1 MTLIHKRRGS
11 GALARYAK
19 LTRKSTQ
26 VLYYQAHAVV
36 FGHIWFMGGDSD
48 PLMKL
53 PIQEK
58 VM

>member
-26 VLYYQAHAVV
+26 VFYYQAHAVLL
-36 FGHIWFMGGDSD
+36 GISGPWLEDSD